1 MGRLDGKKG
10 SKLKLVWEQNEIQA
24 FESVKKAL
32 LAELSLQIVDPNKPF
47 ILRVD
52 SSGYA
57 VGAVL
62 EQTARTSGMPTVQDA
77 FSGKTT
83 PVAFMSRKL
92 STSQERTWDIRDKET
107 YAVVA
112 ALEKWSSWIGLQ
124 PVLILTDH
132 KSLESWYHEI
142 SQDPMG
148 PSGRRAR
155 WHQKLSR
162 FKLEVVYIK
171 GKDNTVAD
179 ALSRWAYPASQSV
192 E

>member
-1 MGRLDGKKG
+1 M
-10 SKLKLVWEQNEIQA
+10 
-24 FESVKKAL
+24 
-32 LAELSLQIVDPNKPF
+32 DPNKPF

-52 SSGYA
+52 LSGYA

-132 KSLESWYHEI
+132 KSLDSWYHEI

-179 ALSRWAYPASQSV
+179 ALSRWAYPASQYVTDVSWHGSANDHEEMQLILAQEKSEEKV
-192 E
+192 CPAFCDFNLSR